1 LEILVFT
8 FFLNNRWGS
17 NTVLLGKTNINRNL
31 LYNIGMETEL
41 TYRQKYYLENKERMK
56 QQATLYYQNNKETCL
71 LYQKEYNDKN
81 KNYIATRHR
90 NYILTRGSDEKRER
104 QKLITTKT
112 ISRKSKIEA
121 FPKPP
126 KRAVIEIKRKKIE
139 KTLAEIQRRA
149 DAFRASL
156 NQSATDHNSTN
167 EKI

>member
-1 LEILVFT
+1 MEILVFT

-41 TYRQKYYLENKERMK
+41 TYRQKYYLENKERIK
-56 QQATLYYQNNKETCL
+56 QQAILYYQNNKETCL
-71 LYQKEYNDKN
+71 LYQKEYNEKN
-81 KNYIATRHR
+81 KNYIATRYR

-121 FPKPP
+121 SPKPP

-139 KTLAEIQRRA
+139 KTLADIQRRA

-156 NQSATDHNSTN
+156 NQTTH
-167 EKI
+167 IQ